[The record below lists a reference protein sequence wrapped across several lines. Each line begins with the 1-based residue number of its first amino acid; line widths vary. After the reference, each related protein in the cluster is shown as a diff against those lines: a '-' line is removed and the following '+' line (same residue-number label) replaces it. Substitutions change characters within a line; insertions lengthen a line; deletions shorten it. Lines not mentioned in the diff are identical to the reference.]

1 MPRIISALSLNKN
14 IMKKNIFIV
23 VCIFCFNVHL
33 LYGQSDNLINCNF
46 KLNESTN
53 NIFVLDESNLN
64 CLVEQKQKFI
74 IYSYAFWCSPCVEK
88 LPEVIQFCQ
97 ENKIELFI
105 LLIHNQESDYIEK
118 ENIFFQDKNLN
129 VLVLSDSY
137 GKRPRMKY
145 KQFLTKYYPNEKI
158 IDDLS
163 KIILYSDGQL
173 KYVSTWM
180 DGKDVLET
188 KIKPILN

>member
-1 MPRIISALSLNKN
+1 
-14 IMKKNIFIV
+14 MKKVIFIV
-23 VCIFCFNVHL
+23 VCIFCFNVQL
-33 LYGQSDNLINCNF
+33 LYAQSDNLINCNF

-53 NIFVLDESNLN
+53 NIFVLEENNLN
-64 CLVEQKQKFI
+64 CLIEQKQKFI
-74 IYSYAFWCSPCVEK
+74 IYSYAYWCSPCVEK
-88 LPEVIQFCQ
+88 LPEVILFCQ
-97 ENKIELFI
+97 ENNIELFI
-105 LLIHNQESDYIEK
+105 LLIHNQNSKEIQKESIY
-118 ENIFFQDKNLN
+118 FQDKNLN

-145 KQFLTKYYPNEKI
+145 KQFLTKYYLKEKI

-163 KIILYSDGQL
+163 KIIFYLDGQL

-188 KIKPILN
+188 KIKPLLD